1 MLPPF
6 EDSDTGD
13 RKPPA
18 EVRILDLHAEPW
30 PDGRR
35 VRVHLELT
43 PFQEKPNLS
52 LVITTRVG
60 DISASAAV
68 IESFTHKLVITLHLR
83 AVDPTGSYRLE
94 ASVSY
99 PEIDLV
105 DRLAVDFTVLPGE
118 SEPG

>member
-1 MLPPF
+1 MFPPF
-6 EDSDTGD
+6 DDPETP

-43 PFQEKPNLS
+43 PFEQKPNIS
-52 LVITTRVG
+52 LTITTAAG
-60 DISASAAV
+60 DPSASAAI
-68 IESFTHKLVITLHLR
+68 IESFTHKLVITMHLR
-83 AVDPTGSYRLE
+83 WIDPTGSYRLE

-99 PEIDLV
+99 PEIDPV
-105 DRLAVDFTVLPGE
+105 DRRAVDFSALPGE